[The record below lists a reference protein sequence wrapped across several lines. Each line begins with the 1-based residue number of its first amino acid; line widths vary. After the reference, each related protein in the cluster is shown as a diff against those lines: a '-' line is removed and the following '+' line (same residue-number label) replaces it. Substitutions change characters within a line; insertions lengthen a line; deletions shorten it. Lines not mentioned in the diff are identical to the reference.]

1 MGKNEHETGP
11 QGVLVCPACKH
22 RVDTV
27 IKRRHKTLGV
37 FVPVWEPGPCRN
49 PDCPEYAEYPEHT
62 PRHHY
67 P

>member
-1 MGKNEHETGP
+1 M
-11 QGVLVCPACKH
+11 
-22 RVDTV
+22 